1 MEYEY
6 EYRLYEITFMSPVS
20 RAGDEGT
27 RNTDISEET
36 LIPIHHFLPVLH
48 LNNLQ
53 TTDMTT
59 SQPSI
64 PFPKPRH
71 FLHLVSSSMY
81 RSVTSMGLGRKMKEV
96 SNSGTKT
103 RPIHQ
108 LQLQFRIHIETHLL
122 GFAFIWINSL
132 SA

>member
-6 EYRLYEITFMSPVS
+6 EYGLYEITFMSPVS

-27 RNTDISEET
+27 RNTDVPEET
-36 LIPIHHFLPVLH
+36 LIPIHHFLPLLH

-59 SQPSI
+59 SPPSI
-64 PFPKPRH
+64 PFLKPRH
-71 FLHLVSSSMY
+71 LLHLVRSGMYSSI
-81 RSVTSMGLGRKMKEV
+81 TSMGLGRKMKEV
-96 SNSGTKT
+96 SNSSTKT

-108 LQLQFRIHIETHLL
+108 LQLQFRIHTETHLL
-122 GFAFIWINSL
+122 GFAFI
-132 SA
+132 